1 MSEFKPISLE
11 DLDLSKDDM
20 EKIAAGARVF
30 LAPEEA
36 DDEILMAEEDP
47 RLGPDPE
54 LEEPP
59 ELEEAP
65 SDLVTRRNLRE

>member
-30 LAPEEA
+30 LAPEEVHETDVDF
-36 DDEILMAEEDP
+36 DDTPPEDDIEEA
-47 RLGPDPE
+47 
-54 LEEPP
+54 P

>member
-1 MSEFKPISLE
+1 MSEFKPISFE

-20 EKIAAGARVF
+20 EKIAAGARAF
-30 LAPEEA
+30 LSPEEPEEPDDNRFE
-36 DDEILMAEEDP
+36 DDETDIEEA
-47 RLGPDPE
+47 
-54 LEEPP
+54 P